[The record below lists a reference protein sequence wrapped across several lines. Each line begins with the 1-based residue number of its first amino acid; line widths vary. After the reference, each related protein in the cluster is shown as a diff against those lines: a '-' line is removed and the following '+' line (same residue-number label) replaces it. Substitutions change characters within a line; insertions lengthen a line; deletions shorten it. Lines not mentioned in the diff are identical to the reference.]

1 MHRQTVGPTYV
12 HGGVG
17 CMHEEHQGGGG
28 NGHCPL
34 QAAVAVQVDVD
45 VEGGVQ
51 LLACPLPPG
60 LLCEAHLLCKD
71 GHYLSPPLCS
81 RDAVVLARE

>member
-1 MHRQTVGPTYV
+1 MHRQTWGQTYV

-17 CMHEEHQGGGG
+17 GVHEEHQGGGG

-45 VEGGVQ
+45 VEGGFQ
-51 LLACPLPPG
+51 LLAGPLPPG
-60 LLCEAHLLCKD
+60 LLCEPHLQGKE
-71 GHYLSPPLCS
+71 GHYLSPPFCS
-81 RDAVVLARE
+81 RGATVLTPD